1 VNFDTTKTKK
11 KLAGFTLTEIMIV
24 VAIIGLLAT
33 IAVPG
38 MLRARVKGQQS
49 TCLDN
54 LRLLDWAKQQ
64 WALENKSASTAT
76 PTTAELMPYLGRGAG
91 KLPICPS
98 DPQHTFATSYTLNDC
113 SSAPICDIVANHA
126 LP

>member
-1 VNFDTTKTKK
+1 MKLRAKTKK
-11 KLAGFTLTEIMIV
+11 CLGFTLTEIMIV
-24 VAIIGLLAT
+24 VSIIGLLST

-38 MLRARVKGQQS
+38 MLRARTKGQQS

-64 WALENKSASTAT
+64 WALEAKSSPTAT

-91 KLPICPS
+91 RLPICPA
-98 DPQHTFATSYTLNDC
+98 DPQQTFATSYVMNDC
-113 SSAPICDIVANHA
+113 STAPTCKMDATHV